1 MLNTKGNI
9 LKELNY
15 LLISIEV
22 NLRNSEIIEILNSMD
37 DGIWYLY
44 T

>member
-37 DGIWYLY
+37 DGI
-44 T
+44 